1 MRCILD
7 IRDSW
12 LKTQLRC
19 LLLLLLLLLGSG
31 GLISKV
37 HQAPEVD
44 ATVVGETDLTC
55 PGCGVAICAA
65 VGLKMLQSC
74 TGQLRIPHAP
84 VSCHACI
91 EKHAEYDMSTL
102 CAKTARR

>member
-65 VGLKMLQSC
+65 IGLKML
-74 TGQLRIPHAP
+74 
-84 VSCHACI
+84 
-91 EKHAEYDMSTL
+91 
-102 CAKTARR
+102 